1 MTVTDKKDLVL
12 LLADKNMQF
21 AVNGI
26 LSRPQSLSIRP
37 VTWDSFVHPE
47 SDPGCLL
54 RADAFLRLFLNR
66 YSHAIVILDREGC
79 GRQHLPR
86 EELEAQV
93 EESLAQCGWNDRA
106 VAMVID
112 PELENWVW
120 SDSSEVER
128 ILGWSGQEQP
138 LRQWLSAKGFI
149 DAGSMKPPRPKE
161 AMQEVL
167 RFVRKPR
174 SSALYLQLAQR
185 VGFSRC
191 EDPAFHKL
199 KETLRSWFP
208 AEKV

>member
-1 MTVTDKKDLVL
+1 MTATDNGKDLVL

-21 AVNGI
+21 AINGI

-37 VTWDSFVHPE
+37 VTWDTFVHPE
-47 SDPGCLL
+47 SDPGCLR
-54 RADAFLRLFLNR
+54 RADAFLRPFVNQYR
-66 YSHAIVILDREGC
+66 RAMVMLDREGC

-93 EESLAQCGWNDRA
+93 EESLARSGWDDRA
-106 VAMVID
+106 AAVIID

-120 SDSSEVER
+120 SDSPEVER
-128 ILGWSGQEQP
+128 VLGWREQDMQ
-138 LRQWLSAKGFI
+138 LRQWLSGKEFLS
-149 DAGSMKPPRPKE
+149 AGSRKPPRPKE

-174 SSALYLQLAQR
+174 SSSIYGELARR
-185 VGFSRC
+185 VGFNRC

-199 KETLRSWFP
+199 KNTLSVWFR
-208 AEKV
+208 AGV